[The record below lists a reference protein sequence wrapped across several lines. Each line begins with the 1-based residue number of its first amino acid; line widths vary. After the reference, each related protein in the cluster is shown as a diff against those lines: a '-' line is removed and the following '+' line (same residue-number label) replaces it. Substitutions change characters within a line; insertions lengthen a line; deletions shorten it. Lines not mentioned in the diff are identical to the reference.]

1 MEDFSR
7 PPSSAVPT
15 GTPLGPLRPGTA
27 FRPPSSIRSGT
38 ASRLAAAASSM
49 GPPPTASA
57 QRIGTLGVAGAAMLE
72 RPITQHGLSG
82 LSTASGRVGTAAGQ
96 RQVKDRRYWQGVVQM
111 KIQEI
116 SLEAERLARD
126 KKTLERD
133 QSARKMYEKRIKES
147 AKELSNLQA
156 QLTDMN
162 LALDGYSSGF
172 SRQQMQSEASGIRER
187 NESVQTQLEGLFT
200 QRQAREEANRRLE
213 EDIARER
220 HKVTE
225 MIYALAPAEQQQYR
239 ELQSLSEELKGK
251 TAALHDD
258 IEAVTK
264 QRDRMMASLASSQ
277 PRLEAFRLQSK
288 LAGLLAKRAS
298 LRDEEA
304 TRLSPAQERE
314 KLITEVRANNQAL
327 TSLSRQLK
335 LTEDQ
340 LNEKRELLLQVEHDL
355 EEGNSDR
362 HAKYR
367 ELKRRD
373 ETMTAFLDTF
383 PQAMSQQKQKIET
396 LKNQIAYAIEQMTLQ
411 GINLRGLARDGRGD
425 IFGERNDLTSQG
437 GLLKEYKKL
446 SIQLRQLQILEKRT
460 QDQHGAL
467 KKEEMELSEE
477 ISKFS
482 NLDSLRS
489 EAAENMSELTSRL
502 EELRNKKRVTEGVL
516 EESRKRSREIKE
528 SLRSNE
534 TYRQIAHLEEKLT
547 DLRKES
553 KMLRGAVEENRKE
566 FNYADLKR
574 TAMENLGVVMK
585 FLTDNSS
592 NLYI

>member
-1 MEDFSR
+1 M
-7 PPSSAVPT
+7 
-15 GTPLGPLRPGTA
+15 
-27 FRPPSSIRSGT
+27 
-38 ASRLAAAASSM
+38 M
-49 GPPPTASA
+49 
-57 QRIGTLGVAGAAMLE
+57 E

-82 LSTASGRVGTAAGQ
+82 LPTAAGRVGTAAGQ
-96 RQVKDRRYWQGVVQM
+96 RQVKDRRYWQGILQM

-116 SLEAERLARD
+116 TQEAERLSKE
-126 KKTLERD
+126 KKALDRD
-133 QSARKMYEKRIKES
+133 QSARKMYEKRIKGA

-187 NESVQTQLEGLFT
+187 NEAVQTQLEGLFT

-239 ELQSLSEELKGK
+239 ELQQLSEELKAK
-251 TAALHDD
+251 TASLHDE
-258 IEAVTK
+258 IESVTK
-264 QRDRMMASLASSQ
+264 HRDRLTATLSSSQ

-288 LAGLLAKRAS
+288 LAGLLSKRAS
-298 LRDEEA
+298 LREEEA

-314 KLITEVRANNQAL
+314 KLIAEVRSNNQAL

-355 EEGNSDR
+355 EEGNSER

-383 PQAMSQQKQKIET
+383 PQAMAQQKQ
-396 LKNQIAYAIEQMTLQ
+396 
-411 GINLRGLARDGRGD
+411 
-425 IFGERNDLTSQG
+425 
-437 GLLKEYKKL
+437 
-446 SIQLRQLQILEKRT
+446 
-460 QDQHGAL
+460 
-467 KKEEMELSEE
+467 
-477 ISKFS
+477 
-482 NLDSLRS
+482 
-489 EAAENMSELTSRL
+489 
-502 EELRNKKRVTEGVL
+502 
-516 EESRKRSREIKE
+516 
-528 SLRSNE
+528 
-534 TYRQIAHLEEKLT
+534 
-547 DLRKES
+547 S
-553 KMLRGAVEENRKE
+553 KMSLFSRNNSY
-566 FNYADLKR
+566 NYSFSR
-574 TAMENLGVVMK
+574 N
-585 FLTDNSS
+585 
-592 NLYI
+592 

>member
-1 MEDFSR
+1 MDEFSR
-7 PPSSAVPT
+7 PPSSVLAT
-15 GTPLGPLRPGTA
+15 GAPLGPLRPGTNL
-27 FRPPSSIRSGT
+27 RPPSSIRTGT
-38 ASRLAAAASSM
+38 ASRLTAA
-49 GPPPTASA
+49 PPTASG
-57 QRIGTLGVAGAAMLE
+57 QRTGSALGESIAGAAMME

-82 LSTASGRVGTAAGQ
+82 LPTATGRVGTATGQ
-96 RQVKDRRYWQGVVQM
+96 RQVKDRRYWQGVLQM

-116 SLEAERLARD
+116 TQEAD
-126 KKTLERD
+126 KLTREKKALERD
-133 QSARKMYEKRIKES
+133 QSARKVYEKRIKEA
-147 AKELSNLQA
+147 AKELSTLQA

-172 SRQQMQSEASGIRER
+172 SRQQMQSEASGLRER

-200 QRQAREEANRRLE
+200 QRQAREEGNRRLE

-225 MIYALAPAEQQQYR
+225 MIYALAPAEQKQYH
-239 ELQSLSEELKGK
+239 ELQQLSEELKTK
-251 TAALHDD
+251 TASLHDE
-258 IEAVTK
+258 IESVTK
-264 QRDRMMASLASSQ
+264 QRDRMMATLSSSQ
-277 PRLEAFRLQSK
+277 PRLEAFRQQSK
-288 LAGLLAKRAS
+288 LATLLAKRAN

-314 KLITEVRANNQAL
+314 KLIAEVRSNNQAL

-340 LNEKRELLLQVEHDL
+340 LGERRELLLQVEHDL
-355 EEGNSDR
+355 EEGNSER

-383 PQAMSQQKQKIET
+383 PQAMAQQKQKIET
-396 LKNQIAYAIEQMTLQ
+396 LKNQIAFAIEQMTLQ
-411 GINLRGLARDGRGD
+411 GISLKGLARGD

-460 QDQHGAL
+460 QDQHDSL
-467 KKEEMELSEE
+467 KKEDLELSRE
-477 ISKFS
+477 IARFS
-482 NLDSLRS
+482 NLDSLRE
-489 EAAENMSELTSRL
+489 EAAEKMSELTSRL

-516 EESRKRSREIKE
+516 EEAQKRSREIKD

-547 DLRKES
+547 DLRKEG
-553 KMLRGAVEENRKE
+553 KILRTAVQENRKE
-566 FNYADLKR
+566 FNYVDLKR
-574 TAMENLGVVMK
+574 TAMENLGVVMN
-585 FLTDNSS
+585 FLTNNSS
-592 NLYI
+592 NVYI